1 MNLDKKVTQNVMDM
15 YPDLRN
21 YVEKDGCE
29 EQVTASSVWLC
40 AGKYV
45 VVFIDREYARGD
57 ELSG

>member
-1 MNLDKKVTQNVMDM
+1 MDM